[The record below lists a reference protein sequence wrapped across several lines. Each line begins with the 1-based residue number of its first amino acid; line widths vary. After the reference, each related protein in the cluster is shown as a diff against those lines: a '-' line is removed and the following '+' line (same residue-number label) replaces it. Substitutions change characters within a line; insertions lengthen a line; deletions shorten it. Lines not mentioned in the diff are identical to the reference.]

1 MPPVCDIGLRGYRVL
16 RSESNR
22 QVFVHLELEREPDCC
37 RCCASPRIVAKGRY
51 RRRARHLNSFGLP
64 SLLQIETRR
73 FECRACGRSFL
84 PETPGLRPW
93 KRSTEPWRQK
103 VYIQHHEGICAS
115 ALARL
120 MKLGSATVERIYGE
134 FTSRKARERL
144 SLQCPRVLGIDEHT
158 LHKGQ
163 RFATTFCDLKN
174 HRVFDIVAGRSPR
187 DLRSFLAA
195 LQGRDKVRVVCIDL
209 SSPYRT
215 LIASYF
221 PRAKI
226 VADRFHVI
234 RIVIQH
240 FLELARQ
247 IAPRIK
253 NHRGFLAALRKR
265 QNNLSPIDRQRLR
278 VLFAK
283 YPALAPLYDA
293 MHRLRALLTL
303 KHQTKRACRP
313 LAKKL
318 LDFIDELKAS
328 AFPPLLTLAQTLS
341 AWREPLAAMWRFTK
355 NNGIT
360 EGFHRKFKLIQ
371 RRAYGFKNFS
381 NYRLRVI
388 AQCG

>member
-1 MPPVCDIGLRGYRVL
+1 M
-16 RSESNR
+16 RSESNQ

-64 SLLQIETRR
+64 SLLHIETRR

-103 VYIQHHEGICAS
+103 VYSQHHEGICAS

-120 MKLGSATVERIYGE
+120 MKLGSATVERIYAE

-144 SLQCPRVLGIDEHT
+144 SLQCPQVLGIDEHT
-158 LHKGQ
+158 LHKRQ

-187 DLRSFLAA
+187 ALRSFLAA
-195 LQGRDKVRVVCIDL
+195 LQGREKVRVVCIDL
-209 SSPYRT
+209 SSPYRS
-215 LIASYF
+215 LIGSYF

-234 RIVIQH
+234 RLVTQH

-247 IAPRIK
+247 IAPSIR
-253 NHRGFLAALRKR
+253 NHRGSLGALRKR
-265 QNNLSPIDRQRLR
+265 EDNLAATDCLRLKAS
-278 VLFAK
+278 L
-283 YPALAPLYDA
+283 PNTLLSNPSMTPCIGSALSSILSIKPSGLA
-293 MHRLRALLTL
+293 
-303 KHQTKRACRP
+303 RP

-328 AFPPLLTLAQTLS
+328 CFSSMLTLAETLS
-341 AWREPLAAMWRFTK
+341 RWREPLAAMWRFTK
-355 NNGIT
+355 NNAIT
-360 EGFHRKFKLIQ
+360 EGFHRKMKLIQ

>member
-1 MPPVCDIGLRGYRVL
+1 
-16 RSESNR
+16 
-22 QVFVHLELEREPDCC
+22 
-37 RCCASPRIVAKGRY
+37 
-51 RRRARHLNSFGLP
+51 
-64 SLLQIETRR
+64 
-73 FECRACGRSFL
+73 
-84 PETPGLRPW
+84 
-93 KRSTEPWRQK
+93 
-103 VYIQHHEGICAS
+103 
-115 ALARL
+115 

-209 SSPYRT
+209 SSPYRS

-247 IAPRIK
+247 IAPPIT
-253 NHRGFLAALRKR
+253 NHRGSLAALRKR
-265 QNNLSPIDRQRLR
+265 QDNLSAIDRQRLR
-278 VLFAK
+278 ALFAK

-293 MHRLRALLTL
+293 MHRLRALLNL

-313 LAKKL
+313 LTKKL

-328 AFPPLLTLAQTLS
+328 AFPSLLTLAQTLS

>member
-22 QVFVHLELEREPDCC
+22 QVLVHLELEREPDCC

-209 SSPYRT
+209 SSPYRS

-247 IAPRIK
+247 IAPPIK
-253 NHRGFLAALRKR
+253 NHRGSLAALRKR
-265 QNNLSPIDRQRLR
+265 QDNLSAIDRQRLR
-278 VLFAK
+278 ALFAK

-293 MHRLRALLTL
+293 MHRLRALLNL

-313 LAKKL
+313 LTKKL

-328 AFPPLLTLAQTLS
+328 AFPSLLTLAQTLS